1 MKAIDRDSAV
11 ESVKNLYEFAS
22 EWAYER
28 GMCDVVE
35 SLRCDRDEVEAVI
48 DDERTWR
55 VHGSAQASSMRL
67 EYSSDQWSSVPSG
80 SSTTRCGS
88 SASAAPG
95 SWVTSTTAPW

>member
-48 DDERTWR
+48 EKAFLDLE
-55 VHGSAQASSMRL
+55 AIRL
-67 EYSSDQWSSVPSG
+67 GQ
-80 SSTTRCGS
+80 
-88 SASAAPG
+88 SAATFE
-95 SWVTSTTAPW
+95 SRTSA